1 MSQRRNELLKWA
13 NGEASNNDREN
24 ESKVEIMRD
33 LRHCQFFVMVITKL
47 QTPSH
52 HCIHNPLNPN
62 DHLLQVTYK
71 VTVYTGSM
79 KYAGTDEKISIAIA
93 GNRNSFEGTNFHLLD
108 KAAVNDFERG
118 SVAQYEFTDVDVGL
132 IELAVV
138 KIEKGIR
145 WNGDPEFYLEKLRI
159 SVGHYVVIIT
169 INTIV
174 IVIIVII
181 TIVISMPS

>member
-52 HCIHNPLNPN
+52 NCIHNPLNPN

-93 GNRNSFEGTNFHLLD
+93 GNRNSFEGTKFHLLD
-108 KAAVNDFERG
+108 KAPVNDFERG